1 MKEEGFSAQTG
12 EQGTQATMA
21 AEGFAGLSSGDSS
34 SGDSSLERHVLSAAD
49 AVLQGGV
56 QGGAIEGIVVLSL
69 PELLSLAS
77 GGGAGGAGAQ
87 VAGGAGAQVAGGAGA
102 QVAGGVRF
110 VRVGDDL
117 VIEAGAKTVVV
128 EGYFAASPPPTL
140 ILGSGGQLSPSLV
153 ASFLEQGGDF
163 PQKYALGWLQGKFGM
178 TDDNGG
184 MQVIGKIVSTEG
196 QVWVVRDGLV
206 IRLEAGD
213 IVLEGDIISTGEGA
227 EVFMRFTDKMEFRL
241 GEDARLAIDQYLYDD
256 VSSSGLQVLSII
268 AGAFSYASGLL
279 AGASPISVRL
289 QTPHGVIGIR
299 GTKILGEVGDEG
311 LVVTVLEGRVALL
324 QEGREVAVLDE
335 PFETLRIDSAAGV
348 AAGATNG
355 GANGDASGDSGIRTE
370 IFSVAEVLQTYD
382 FLDGSE
388 QQLRAL
394 GAGERLEDE
403 PIEDAGGNSGSDSG
417 TDAGGDSGGDN
428 GEVAEVALLSGG
440 DETYILAPVV
450 REEARSFID
459 AEDGGGLVARDLVEN
474 LDAVEVEE
482 IVVEVEEEIVEEIVE
497 EEIADYV
504 FDARGGTD
512 SVTGSGGKIVFVGE
526 EYADA
531 TYTFTRPDSSSEA
544 VTLMV
549 GYSPIESTILHIV
562 EFTSDPSSVYDFYT
576 RSGDTDTPILASELG
591 VVPARVVVEGDGSA
605 TNPFLAT
612 AAADTITGSVD
623 NDWVSYEEAP
633 AGVYVDLDTP
643 ARNSGWAAGDTLTG
657 INNLIG
663 SDQGDYLSGTDEA
676 HILRGGAGG
685 DALYGG
691 DGDDLLE
698 GGAGNDELGGGAG
711 ADTLDG
717 GSGDEDRVFYGA
729 SGKGVRVDLSLAT
742 AQKDFEVN
750 TFGFVANSNEAVG
763 DILSNIESIY
773 GSSHNDWL
781 TGDGG
786 DNRLYGSHGDDRLEG
801 GAGADTIDGGAG
813 VDTASYTSSSNGVRV
828 SLLLQ
833 GQAQQDFEA
842 NSFGFAANNN
852 DAEGDILTSIEN
864 IEGSIFND
872 WLTGDGADNEI
883 RGGAGNDRLEGG
895 VGEDTYLF
903 IAGDG
908 TDSVTDSGGKIV
920 FVGDEYASA
929 TYTFTRP
936 DVSGEAVTLTVKD
949 SGGNR
954 LNVLEFASDPSS
966 DYAFY
971 TRSGVPDTDITASL
985 PAVPARVVV
994 EGDGSESDPFLAT
1007 AAADTITGS
1016 VDNDWVSYEE
1026 APAGVYVD
1034 LVTPTYNEDWA
1045 EDDTLNNINNLIGS
1059 DHGDIL
1065 SGNSGD
1071 NILRGGAG
1079 EDTLHGGAGA
1089 DTLDGGAGSDQ
1100 LIGGAGAD
1108 TLDGGEG
1115 TDDASYWQSSKGV
1128 RVSLLLQGQ
1137 AQQDFEANT
1146 FGFAANNNEAVG
1158 DILSNIERI
1167 HGSVYA
1173 DWLTGDGN
1181 ANTLW
1186 GFFGDDRIEGGA
1198 GYDELFGYS
1207 GNDRLY
1213 GGAGNDFLYGGADD
1227 DTLLGGAD
1235 VDTYVFEVG
1244 DGTDTVTDDGGKI
1257 VFDQETG
1264 NAYTGATYTFTR
1276 PDVSGEAVT
1285 LTVKDSGG
1293 NRLNVLEFASDPSL
1307 GYSFYTYDGGTN
1319 TAIPASEL
1327 VVPPRGDGSE
1337 SDPFLATADPD
1348 NFSGTGNDGW
1358 VSYEGATSE
1367 IMRFLDSTNLNKG
1380 WADGDTLLYIE
1391 NIIGSSNYKNY
1402 LSGDS
1407 DANTFRGGD
1416 VDDILKGRVGDDTLE
1431 GGAGNDLLD
1440 GGAGA
1445 DTLYG
1450 GTGTDIYVIHVG
1462 DGLDTIHDV
1471 AGDIM
1476 ILQFNYVSYKGTD
1489 FTDTNNFNRVGNNLE
1504 ITIDKNTGDGITDKI
1519 IILDAYD
1526 NDPNTGKGNSA
1537 FTINI
1542 EYGVGTLTEVA
1553 NEFWHNLA

>member
-77 GGGAGGAGAQ
+77 GAR
-87 VAGGAGAQVAGGAGA
+87 GGAGAQVAGGAGA

-335 PFETLRIDSAAGV
+335 PFETLRVDSAAGV

-417 TDAGGDSGGDN
+417 TDAGGNSGNDAGGDN
-428 GEVAEVALLSGG
+428 GDVAEVALLSGG

-459 AEDGGGLVARDLVEN
+459 DAEAGGGLATADLVEN

-512 SVTGSGGKIVFVGE
+512 SVTGSGGKIVFEGE
-526 EYADA
+526 EYASA

-549 GYSPIESTILHIV
+549 GYSPIESRILHIV

-576 RSGDTDTPILASELG
+576 RSGDTDTLIPADLLG
-591 VVPARVVVEGDGSA
+591 VVPARVGSES
-605 TNPFLAT
+605 NPFLAT
-612 AAADTITGSVD
+612 VNPDTFEGSVD

-633 AGVYVDLDTP
+633 PGVEVDLDTP
-643 ARNSGWAAGDTLTG
+643 ARNSGWAAGDTLSG

-663 SDQGDYLSGTDEA
+663 SRYDDTLRGNSGDN
-676 HILRGGAGG
+676 ILRGGARG
-685 DALYGG
+685 DDLYGG
-691 DGDDLLE
+691 T
-698 GGAGNDELGGGAG
+698 G

-717 GSGDEDRVFYGA
+717 GAGY
-729 SGKGVRVDLSLAT
+729 
-742 AQKDFEVN
+742 
-750 TFGFVANSNEAVG
+750 
-763 DILSNIESIY
+763 
-773 GSSHNDWL
+773 
-781 TGDGG
+781 
-786 DNRLYGSHGDDRLEG
+786 DRLEG
-801 GAGADTIDGGAG
+801 GAGKDTLDGGEET
-813 VDTASYTSSSNGVRV
+813 DTAEYYSSSKGVRV

-833 GQAQQDFEA
+833 GQAQQDFDGTHGFTA
-842 NSFGFAANNN
+842 NQGG
-852 DAEGDILTSIEN
+852 DAVGDILTDIER
-864 IEGSIFND
+864 ITGSDHND
-872 WLTGDGADNEI
+872 WLTGDNDGNDLQGGGGDDRLE
-883 RGGAGNDRLEGG
+883 GGAGNDRLYGSTGSDTIYGGAGNDELGGGEGDNRLEGG

-936 DVSGEAVTLTVKD
+936 DVSGEAVTLTVTN
-949 SGGNR
+949 GGNT
-954 LNVLEFASDPSS
+954 LNVIEFTTYPAAGYD
-966 DYAFY
+966 FY
-971 TRSGVPDTDITASL
+971 TRRAAAATPPSL
-985 PAVPARVVV
+985 PAC
-994 EGDGSESDPFLAT
+994 L
-1007 AAADTITGS
+1007 
-1016 VDNDWVSYEE
+1016 
-1026 APAGVYVD
+1026 
-1034 LVTPTYNEDWA
+1034 LC
-1045 EDDTLNNINNLIGS
+1045 
-1059 DHGDIL
+1059 
-1065 SGNSGD
+1065 
-1071 NILRGGAG
+1071 LRGA
-1079 EDTLHGGAGA
+1079 TVARP
-1089 DTLDGGAGSDQ
+1089 TRS
-1100 LIGGAGAD
+1100 
-1108 TLDGGEG
+1108 
-1115 TDDASYWQSSKGV
+1115 WQ
-1128 RVSLLLQGQ
+1128 RQ
-1137 AQQDFEANT
+1137 
-1146 FGFAANNNEAVG
+1146 
-1158 DILSNIERI
+1158 
-1167 HGSVYA
+1167 
-1173 DWLTGDGN
+1173 
-1181 ANTLW
+1181 
-1186 GFFGDDRIEGGA
+1186 
-1198 GYDELFGYS
+1198 
-1207 GNDRLY
+1207 
-1213 GGAGNDFLYGGADD
+1213 
-1227 DTLLGGAD
+1227 
-1235 VDTYVFEVG
+1235 
-1244 DGTDTVTDDGGKI
+1244 
-1257 VFDQETG
+1257 
-1264 NAYTGATYTFTR
+1264 
-1276 PDVSGEAVT
+1276 
-1285 LTVKDSGG
+1285 
-1293 NRLNVLEFASDPSL
+1293 
-1307 GYSFYTYDGGTN
+1307 
-1319 TAIPASEL
+1319 IP
-1327 VVPPRGDGSE
+1327 
-1337 SDPFLATADPD
+1337 T
-1348 NFSGTGNDGW
+1348 
-1358 VSYEGATSE
+1358 TS
-1367 IMRFLDSTNLNKG
+1367 
-1380 WADGDTLLYIE
+1380 
-1391 NIIGSSNYKNY
+1391 
-1402 LSGDS
+1402 
-1407 DANTFRGGD
+1407 
-1416 VDDILKGRVGDDTLE
+1416 
-1431 GGAGNDLLD
+1431 
-1440 GGAGA
+1440 
-1445 DTLYG
+1445 
-1450 GTGTDIYVIHVG
+1450 
-1462 DGLDTIHDV
+1462 
-1471 AGDIM
+1471 
-1476 ILQFNYVSYKGTD
+1476 
-1489 FTDTNNFNRVGNNLE
+1489 
-1504 ITIDKNTGDGITDKI
+1504 
-1519 IILDAYD
+1519 
-1526 NDPNTGKGNSA
+1526 
-1537 FTINI
+1537 
-1542 EYGVGTLTEVA
+1542 
-1553 NEFWHNLA
+1553 